1 MLTQYISVTVCS
13 RSYIFFFVT
22 HTFIWIVKLELFS
35 SRYRVAESH
44 NLNARSLLPLFDA
57 VALRKADGKL
67 CIFSKTSAAN
77 KNKQSLK
84 V

>member
-1 MLTQYISVTVCS
+1 MLRCGPVDVSTSFSLSRIHSFELLKSNSSTHSQY
-13 RSYIFFFVT
+13 RF
-22 HTFIWIVKLELFS
+22 
-35 SRYRVAESH
+35 AETH
-44 NLNARSLLPLFDA
+44 NLNARSLLPLVDA

-67 CIFSKTSAAN
+67 CIFSKASAAN